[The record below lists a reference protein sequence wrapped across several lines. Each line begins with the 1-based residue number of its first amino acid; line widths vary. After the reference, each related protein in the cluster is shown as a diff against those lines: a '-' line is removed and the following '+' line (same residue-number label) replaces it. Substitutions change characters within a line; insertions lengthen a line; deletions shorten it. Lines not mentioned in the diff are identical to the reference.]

1 MRRRPPISTR
11 TYTLFPYT
19 TLFRS
24 GPRAHDDGH
33 DQGRRYLLSGRPAL
47 LRSARILP
55 STARY
60 WAVIPAAGGGT
71 RMASGRPK
79 QYLPLHGRAL
89 IEWSLAP
96 FLDAEWIDGVVL
108 VLARHDNGF
117 AQLPIARHPRII
129 TTVGGGA
136 RADSVLSGLEAV
148 IARPTAFREVHV
160 LGHDAARH
168 CVQAADL
175 AWLSVKAQA
184 DPTGTTCWRD

>member
-33 DQGRRYLLSGRPAL
+33 DQGRRDLLSGRPAL
-47 LRSARILP
+47 IRSARIVP

-89 IEWSLAP
+89 IEWRSEEHTSELQSLM
-96 FLDAEWIDGVVL
+96 
-108 VLARHDNGF
+108 
-117 AQLPIARHPRII
+117 RI
-129 TTVGGGA
+129 
-136 RADSVLSGLEAV
+136 SYAV
-148 IARPTAFREVHV
+148 FCLKKKT
-160 LGHDAARH
+160 
-168 CVQAADL
+168 
-175 AWLSVKAQA
+175 KAIIHY
-184 DPTGTTCWRD
+184 